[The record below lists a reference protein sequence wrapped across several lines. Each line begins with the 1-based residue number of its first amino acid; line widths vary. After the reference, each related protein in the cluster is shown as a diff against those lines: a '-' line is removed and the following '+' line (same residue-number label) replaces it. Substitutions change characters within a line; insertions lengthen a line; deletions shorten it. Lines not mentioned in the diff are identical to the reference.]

1 MTHFR
6 NTLKMGGKKNHGGTY
21 ACRPAAT
28 RRRRSI
34 LRSPAAFHR
43 PSVSVVVSVARA
55 RARRCRNL
63 RALTRTGLDAV
74 PAASEMD
81 VHVRCIISHSHNSW
95 VVRPVLSGKTSK
107 VVVFVANLKLT
118 FS

>member
-1 MTHFR
+1 
-6 NTLKMGGKKNHGGTY
+6 
-21 ACRPAAT
+21 
-28 RRRRSI
+28 
-34 LRSPAAFHR
+34 
-43 PSVSVVVSVARA
+43 
-55 RARRCRNL
+55 
-63 RALTRTGLDAV
+63 
-74 PAASEMD
+74 MD